1 VIGVPLGIYIT
12 GHEQLATRV
21 LNSATVLMTIPSIA
35 LFGIM
40 LPLLSLFNMGL
51 GKVPA
56 VIALVL
62 YSQLPIIRNTYT
74 AIKNVP
80 PALVD
85 AARGMGMNR
94 WKLLVEVE
102 IPLAIPV
109 IIAGLRTAAV
119 MNIGIAA
126 IAVYI
131 GSGGPRGFYRTGIAR
146 VYPDMIL
153 AAPFSFR
160 VGNCGGWSH
169 GLLERKMT
177 PEVSNFKG
185 SCAMWPVLNYTGYS
199 GTLIPCRRC
208 CDRAD
213 RRLSCLRPVRTFVIW
228 SCSGSNRTSW
238 SVSINFATITD

>member
-1 VIGVPLGIYIT
+1 MSTLQFILDNHAQVMFLSWEHIWIVGLALLIATVIGVPLGIYIT
-12 GHEQLATRV
+12 GHEQVATRV

-35 LFGIM
+35 LFGLM
-40 LPLLSLFNMGL
+40 LPILALFNMGL

-80 PALVD
+80 PELVD
-85 AARGMGMNR
+85 AAKGMGMDR
-94 WKLLVEVE
+94 WKLLLEVE

-131 GSGGPRGFYRTGIAR
+131 GSGGLGVYIEQGIAR
-146 VYPDMIL
+146 VYPEMIL
-153 AAPFSFR
+153 SGAILVSLLAII
-160 VGNCGGWSH
+160 VDGLMA
-169 GLLERKMT
+169 LLERMATPAGVKLQRKM
-177 PEVSNFKG
+177 
-185 SCAMWPVLNYTGYS
+185 A
-199 GTLIPCRRC
+199 R
-208 CDRAD
+208 
-213 RRLSCLRPVRTFVIW
+213 
-228 SCSGSNRTSW
+228 
-238 SVSINFATITD
+238 